1 MSTAAGE
8 YFARQA
14 TEFGVTTPPILS
26 GEPVAL
32 IDPARRLSIHLA
44 DSIDHQALPQE
55 IADATKEQ
63 VMTIGNYLMQV
74 AEIAHPN
81 TKYVDVELGPL
92 RSGGFAAKSFLQA
105 FTPAQKRLRT
115 GHMRNFTAEVI
126 TPGEIPDG
134 ILDNLLQ
141 SASGINRQIRQ
152 VTEHTAYLMTTA
164 ELHSG
169 KLRGRLGN
177 VSLIAVARHSAA
189 NDAVPFS
196 RIVRPAIAVSRPLS
210 TNDALAINALQG
222 SHDNAHKVESYA
234 RRHPYRGGLP
244 H

>member
-8 YFARQA
+8 YFSRQA
-14 TEFGVTTPPILS
+14 IEFGVTAPQILDGS
-26 GEPVAL
+26 PAVL
-32 IDPARRLSIHLA
+32 VDPAKRLSIHMA

-55 IADATKEQ
+55 IAGATRDQ
-63 VMTIGNYLMQV
+63 VVAVGDYLMQI
-74 AEIAHPN
+74 AEITHPN
-81 TKYVDVELGPL
+81 MKYVDAEPGPL

-105 FTPAQKRLRT
+105 FTPAERRLKT

-126 TPGEIPDG
+126 TPGEIPDD
-134 ILDNLLQ
+134 ILDNLLR
-141 SASGINRQIRQ
+141 SATGINRQIRQ

-177 VSLIAVARHSAA
+177 ISLIAVARHSAA
-189 NDAVPFS
+189 KDSVPFS
-196 RIVRPAIAVSRPLS
+196 RIVRPAIAVSKPLS
-210 TNDALAINALQG
+210 TNDMVAINALQE
-222 SHDNAHKVESYA
+222 SSDNAHKVESYA
-234 RRHPYRGGLP
+234 RRHPYSGGLM